1 METFEDNTILK
12 TLQNLFKENCTKGEE
27 TMTKMSVFQLF
38 FNYKIIDSCGYNI
51 FEINNFLNQLN
62 PEEDKIT
69 LKMFLILIFYIYK
82 SQLAGCMLVSES
94 VKSQSNSIQELSVQ
108 DINSLSGEQKQIS
121 STKNIIKI
129 IMNQR
134 DLRMN
139 SYNFLCPNFTKEDIQ
154 NIFQYEIL
162 NFVSKYMNSIETD
175 IFNKYS
181 IVDPNNNEE
190 YFKSKNSKEKEKGKE
205 NEKEKDSEGLN
216 LNTNSNGNNI
226 NLVDD
231 EKSKINE
238 KDENYI
244 KPFRILNITKFNT
257 FIFDYPIFKNFPC
270 EEITLYLSLFI
281 PEFQESYFGQ
291 IKKAF
296 DEKLDEQQIR
306 DIFLVVSSV
315 ENIEDLNFSY
325 SSFVIL
331 LIQFCLKL
339 KSSEGKT
346 FQESIDFLFEN
357 EFNLK
362 PDQANLTEQIQEK
375 EEEEEDYDFVP
386 ESEAL
391 NEAKQNK
398 MGEEEAEL
406 VYDLLENL
414 EKTLPPI
421 DQNVLSFAN
430 DQPQY
435 SNNLYLNKY
444 NVVPAKFPLET
455 LQVEIDEENARK
467 LEEYEKRRIERAKK
481 PKRRNARDPPPK
493 EIYREEIPNQKISF
507 EKYMGRVKYNSLSG
521 TGVKNTFKEVVT
533 NSKVYPSLIHESLI
547 LPKILPD
554 KIKELIIAS
563 YKDHI
568 QGHTEFAIRRLER
581 AEYFIKDFKLPNEPQ
596 IDLFFSLTF
605 GSYYQELNYNITAMK
620 YYFNARKITDKFLS
634 DNPDNA
640 LVYCYLG
647 SLFLDLKEFDW
658 SLRCYQYAKE
668 WREKT
673 IGGDTLDTAAVYN
686 NLGVVAFYME
696 SVLPSKNYLN
706 LAYEITRSILGLAH
720 PRTLFIKSNLSKIS
734 KLSFNKE
741 ITYKTLGKIPAL
753 TQLIQNPKRAKK
765 KKKK

>member
-12 TLQNLFKENCTKGEE
+12 TLQNLFKENCPKGEE
-27 TMTKMSVFQLF
+27 TMTKLSIFKLF

-51 FEINNFLNQLN
+51 FEINDFLNQLN

-82 SQLAGCMLVSES
+82 SQLAGSMLVNES
-94 VKSQSNSIQELSVQ
+94 VKSQNNSIQDISVQ

-134 DLRMN
+134 DLRKN
-139 SYNFLCPNFTKEDIQ
+139 SYNFLCPNFNKEDIQ
-154 NIFQYEIL
+154 NIFQYKL
-162 NFVSKYMNSIETD
+162 LSFVSKYMNSIENE

-181 IVDPNNNEE
+181 IIDPNNNEE
-190 YFKSKNSKEKEKGKE
+190 YFKYLKKKEDSELKLNLNVNTDNNNNINTE
-205 NEKEKDSEGLN
+205 EKEKDDKN
-216 LNTNSNGNNI
+216 KK
-226 NLVDD
+226 D
-231 EKSKINE
+231 E
-238 KDENYI
+238 KDENNI

-257 FIFDYPIFKNFPC
+257 LIFDYPIFKNFPC
-270 EEITLYLSLFI
+270 EEITQYLSLFI
-281 PEFQESYFGQ
+281 PEFQENYYNQ

-296 DEKLDEQQIR
+296 DERMDEEQIKE
-306 DIFLVVSSV
+306 IFSHVSTID
-315 ENIEDLNFSY
+315 NTDDLNFSY
-325 SSFVIL
+325 SSLIIL

-346 FQESIDFLFEN
+346 FEESIDFLFSN

-362 PDQANLTEQIQEK
+362 QDNANLIEEIQEK

-386 ESEAL
+386 ESEIL

-406 VYDLLENL
+406 VYDVLENL

-421 DQNVLSFAN
+421 DINVISFAN
-430 DQPQY
+430 DKPQH

-444 NVVPAKFPLET
+444 EVVPAKFPLET
-455 LQVEIDEENARK
+455 LQVEIDERNERNLA
-467 LEEYEKRRIERAKK
+467 ETEKRRIERAKK
-481 PKRRNARDPPPK
+481 PKKRNARDPPPK
-493 EIYREEIPNQKISF
+493 EIYMDELPNIKISKERYLGK
-507 EKYMGRVKYNSLSG
+507 EKIRTLTKNN
-521 TGVKNTFKEVVT
+521 VKNTFKEIIS
-533 NSKVYPSLIHESLI
+533 NGKVYPSLIHESLI

-581 AEYFIKDFKLPNEPQ
+581 AEYFLKDFKLPNEPQ

-605 GSYYQELNYNITAMK
+605 GSYYQELNYNITALK

-634 DNPDNA
+634 DNPDSA

-647 SLFLDLKEFDW
+647 SLFLDLKEFIW
-658 SLRCYQYAKE
+658 AFRCYQFAKE

-673 IGGDTLDTAAVYN
+673 IGGDTLDTSAIYN

-696 SVLPSKNYLN
+696 SFLPSKNYIN
-706 LAYEITRSILGLAH
+706 LAYEITRSILGLGH
-720 PRTLFIKSNLSKIS
+720 PRTLFIKSNLSKLS
-734 KLSFNKE
+734 QLSFNKE
-741 ITYKTLGKIPAL
+741 VVFKTLGKYPAL
-753 TQLIQNPKRAKK
+753 SQLIQNPKRAKK
-765 KKKK
+765 KKK

>member
-12 TLQNLFKENCTKGEE
+12 TLQNLFKENCPKGEE
-27 TMTKMSVFQLF
+27 TMTKLSVFKLF
-38 FNYKIIDSCGYNI
+38 FDYKIIDSCGYNI
-51 FEINNFLNQLN
+51 FEINDFLHQLN

-82 SQLAGCMLVSES
+82 SQLVGSMLVNES
-94 VKSQSNSIQELSVQ
+94 VKSQNNSIQDISVQ

-134 DLRMN
+134 DLRTN

-154 NIFQYEIL
+154 NIFQYEL
-162 NFVSKYMNSIETD
+162 LDFVSKYMNSIETE

-181 IVDPNNNEE
+181 IIDPNNNDE
-190 YFKSKNSKEKEKGKE
+190 YFKNLKKKEESDELKLNLNNNTSSNNNINSIEDEKEKKE
-205 NEKEKDSEGLN
+205 EK
-216 LNTNSNGNNI
+216 
-226 NLVDD
+226 
-231 EKSKINE
+231 
-238 KDENYI
+238 KDENNI

-257 FIFDYPIFKNFPC
+257 LIFDYPIFKNFPC
-270 EEITLYLSLFI
+270 EEITQYLSLFI
-281 PEFQESYFGQ
+281 PEFQENNFNQ

-296 DEKLDEQQIR
+296 DEKMDEEQIKE
-306 DIFLVVSSV
+306 IFSMVSSIDSV
-315 ENIEDLNFSY
+315 DDLNFSY
-325 SSFVIL
+325 SSLIIL

-339 KSSEGKT
+339 KSSEGKS
-346 FQESIDFLFEN
+346 FEESIDFLFSS

-362 PDQANLTEQIQEK
+362 PDNANLIEEIQEK

-386 ESEAL
+386 ESTIL

-406 VYDLLENL
+406 VYDVLENL

-421 DQNVLSFAN
+421 DVNVVSFAN
-430 DQPQY
+430 DKPQH
-435 SNNLYLNKY
+435 SNNLYLNQYK
-444 NVVPAKFPLET
+444 VVPAKFPLET
-455 LQVEIDEENARK
+455 LQVEIDERNAK
-467 LEEYEKRRIERAKK
+467 NLAETEKRRIERAKK
-481 PKRRNARDPPPK
+481 PKKRNARDPPPK
-493 EIYREEIPNQKISF
+493 EIYRDELPNKMVSF
-507 EKYMGRVKYNSLSG
+507 ERYLGKEKIKTLTKNN
-521 TGVKNTFKEVVT
+521 VKNTFKEIVS

-563 YKDHI
+563 YKDHFH
-568 QGHTEFAIRRLER
+568 GHTEFAIRRLER
-581 AEYFIKDFKLPNEPQ
+581 AEYFLKDFKLPNEPQ
-596 IDLFFSLTF
+596 IELFFSLTF
-605 GSYYQELNYNITAMK
+605 GSYYQELNYNITALK

-647 SLFLDLKEFDW
+647 SLFLDMKEFIW
-658 SLRCYQYAKE
+658 AFRCFQFAKE

-673 IGGDTLDTAAVYN
+673 IGGDTLDTAAIYN

-696 SVLPSKNYLN
+696 SFLPSKNYIN
-706 LAYEITRSILGLAH
+706 LAYEITRSILGLGH
-720 PRTLFIKSNLSKIS
+720 PRTLFIKSNLSKLS
-734 KLSFNKE
+734 QLSFNKE
-741 ITYKTLGKIPAL
+741 VVFKTLGKFPAL
-753 TQLIQNPKRAKK
+753 SQLIQNPKRAKK

>member
-1 METFEDNTILK
+1 MEDFKDNTILK
-12 TLQNLFKENCTKGEE
+12 ALQNLFKENCPKGEE

-62 PEEDKIT
+62 PDEDKIT

-82 SQLAGCMLVSES
+82 SQLAGSMLVNES

-134 DLRMN
+134 DLRTN
-139 SYNFLCPNFTKEDIQ
+139 SYNFLCPNFAKEDIQ
-154 NIFQYEIL
+154 NIVQYNIL
-162 NFVSKYMNSIETD
+162 NFVSKYMNSIETE

-190 YFKSKNSKEKEKGKE
+190 YFKNKNSKDKEKEKEKGKE
-205 NEKEKDSEGLN
+205 SEKESEGLR
-216 LNTNSNGNNI
+216 LNTNSNEEE
-226 NLVDD
+226 

-244 KPFRILNITKFNT
+244 KPFRILNICKFNT
-257 FIFDYPIFKNFPC
+257 LIFDYPIFKNFPC
-270 EEITLYLSLFI
+270 EEITQYLSLFI

-306 DIFLVVSSV
+306 DIFLLVSSV
-315 ENIEDLNFSY
+315 DSIEDLNFSY
-325 SSFVIL
+325 SSLVIL

-346 FQESIDFLFEN
+346 FEESIDFLFEN

-362 PDQANLTEQIQEK
+362 PDQNNLDEQIQEK

-386 ESEAL
+386 ESETL

-406 VYDLLENL
+406 VYDVLENL
-414 EKTLPPI
+414 DKTLPPL

-430 DQPQY
+430 DKPQY

-444 NVVPAKFPLET
+444 NVVPAKFPLER
-455 LQVEIDEENARK
+455 LQVEVDEENARK
-467 LEEYEKRRIERAKK
+467 LEEYEKRRIEKAKK
-481 PKRRNARDPPPK
+481 PKKRSARDPPPK
-493 EIYREEIPNQKISF
+493 EIYREELPNKMISF
-507 EKYMGRVKYNSLSG
+507 EKYMGRVKYDSLSG
-521 TGVKNTFKEVVT
+521 HGVKNTFKEVVT
-533 NSKVYPSLIHESLI
+533 NAKVYPSLIHESLI

-581 AEYFIKDFKLPNEPQ
+581 AEYFLKDFKLPNEPQ

-634 DNPDNA
+634 DNPDSA

-647 SLFLDLKEFDW
+647 SLLLDLKEFDW
-658 SLRCYQYAKE
+658 SFRCYQYAKE

-706 LAYEITRSILGLAH
+706 LAYEITRSILGLGH
-720 PRTLFIKSNLSKIS
+720 PRTLFIKSNLAKIGQ
-734 KLSFNKE
+734 LSFNKE
-741 ITYKTLGKIPAL
+741 VTFKTLSKYPAL

-765 KKKK
+765 KKK

>member
-12 TLQNLFKENCTKGEE
+12 TLQNLFKENCPKGEE
-27 TMTKMSVFQLF
+27 TMTKLSVFKLF
-38 FNYKIIDSCGYNI
+38 FDYKIIDSCGYNI
-51 FEINNFLNQLN
+51 FEINDFLNQLN

-82 SQLAGCMLVSES
+82 SQLLGSMLVNES
-94 VKSQSNSIQELSVQ
+94 VKSQNNSIQDISVQ

-134 DLRMN
+134 DLRTN

-154 NIFQYEIL
+154 NIFQYEL
-162 NFVSKYMNSIETD
+162 LDFVSKYMNSIETE

-181 IVDPNNNEE
+181 IIDPNNNDE
-190 YFKSKNSKEKEKGKE
+190 YFKNLKKKEENDELKLNLNNNTSSNNNINSIEDEKEKKE
-205 NEKEKDSEGLN
+205 EK
-216 LNTNSNGNNI
+216 
-226 NLVDD
+226 
-231 EKSKINE
+231 
-238 KDENYI
+238 KDENNI

-257 FIFDYPIFKNFPC
+257 LIFDYPIFKNFPC
-270 EEITLYLSLFI
+270 EEITQYLSLFI
-281 PEFQESYFGQ
+281 PEFQENNFNQ

-296 DEKLDEQQIR
+296 DEKMDEEQIKE
-306 DIFLVVSSV
+306 IFSMVSSIDSV
-315 ENIEDLNFSY
+315 DDLNFSY
-325 SSFVIL
+325 SSLIIL

-339 KSSEGKT
+339 KSSEGKS
-346 FQESIDFLFEN
+346 FEESIDFLFSS

-362 PDQANLTEQIQEK
+362 PDNANLIEEIQEK
-375 EEEEEDYDFVP
+375 EEEEEDFDFVP
-386 ESEAL
+386 ESTIL

-406 VYDLLENL
+406 VYDVLENL

-421 DQNVLSFAN
+421 DVNVVSFAN
-430 DQPQY
+430 DKPQH
-435 SNNLYLNKY
+435 SNNLYLNQYK
-444 NVVPAKFPLET
+444 VVPAKFPLET
-455 LQVEIDEENARK
+455 LQVEIDERNAK
-467 LEEYEKRRIERAKK
+467 NLAETEKRRIERAKK
-481 PKRRNARDPPPK
+481 PKKRSARDPPPK
-493 EIYREEIPNQKISF
+493 EIYRDELPNKMVSF
-507 EKYMGRVKYNSLSG
+507 ERYLGKEKIKTLTKNN
-521 TGVKNTFKEVVT
+521 VKNTFKEIVS

-563 YKDHI
+563 YKDHFH
-568 QGHTEFAIRRLER
+568 GHTEFAIRRLER
-581 AEYFIKDFKLPNEPQ
+581 AEYFLKDFKLPNEPQ
-596 IDLFFSLTF
+596 IELFFSLTF
-605 GSYYQELNYNITAMK
+605 GSYYQELNYNITALK

-647 SLFLDLKEFDW
+647 SLFLDMKEFIW
-658 SLRCYQYAKE
+658 AFRCFQFAKE

-673 IGGDTLDTAAVYN
+673 IGGDTLDTAAIYN

-696 SVLPSKNYLN
+696 SFLPSKNYIN
-706 LAYEITRSILGLAH
+706 LAYEITRSILGLGH
-720 PRTLFIKSNLSKIS
+720 PRTLFIKSNLSKLS
-734 KLSFNKE
+734 QLSFNKE
-741 ITYKTLGKIPAL
+741 VVFKTLGKFPAL
-753 TQLIQNPKRAKK
+753 SQLIQNPKRAKK